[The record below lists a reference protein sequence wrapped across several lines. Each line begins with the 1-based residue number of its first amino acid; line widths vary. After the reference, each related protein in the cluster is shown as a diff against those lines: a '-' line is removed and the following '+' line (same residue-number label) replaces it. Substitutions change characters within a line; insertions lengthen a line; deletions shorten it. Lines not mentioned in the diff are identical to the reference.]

1 MKSKIENY
9 IKTWEKRGYSK
20 GIPDEIPTRLSQLN
34 LAPSYKDICIAI
46 LKNDIALKSLGL
58 QPKKSKYYHILKK
71 IELEHKSP
79 VQLDFFHLLTFK
91 QKKYDKL

>member
-1 MKSKIENY
+1 MKSKIEDY
-9 IKTWEKRGYSK
+9 IKTWEIKGYSK

-71 IELEHKSP
+71 IELGDKSP
-79 VQLDFFHLLTFK
+79 VQLDFFNLLTIK
-91 QKKYDKL
+91 PKNYDKF

>member
-1 MKSKIENY
+1 MKNKIENY
-9 IKTWEKRGYSK
+9 IKTWETKGYSS

-71 IELEHKSP
+71 IELGHKNP
-79 VQLDFFHLLTFK
+79 VQLDFFNLLTIK
-91 QKKYDKL
+91 PKNYDKF